1 MGRTEYAIA
10 APGNTLEN
18 YANLI
23 IEPKREARVQ
33 HAGTVS
39 RTKNVV
45 LYCSCT
51 LAPHGT
57 TAKLLWAKR
66 ASQLYSGW
74 LVATPLLA

>member
-1 MGRTEYAIA
+1 MIKNMGVILMGRTEYAIA

-45 LYCSCT
+45 ATCT
-51 LAPHGT
+51 LAPHGR
-57 TAKLLWAKR
+57 TAKLL
-66 ASQLYSGW
+66 
-74 LVATPLLA
+74 